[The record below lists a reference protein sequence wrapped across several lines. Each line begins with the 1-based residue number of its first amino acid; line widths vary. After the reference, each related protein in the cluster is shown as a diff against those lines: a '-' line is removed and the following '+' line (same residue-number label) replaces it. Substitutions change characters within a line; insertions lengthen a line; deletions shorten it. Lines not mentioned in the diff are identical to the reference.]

1 VRGSRGDNAGM
12 RVLPFLLPLYRAG
25 AGICRAVDR
34 AVMPRR
40 CVFCGLAC
48 RPRERSICDGCNAD
62 LPRIRY
68 PCPGCARPLAAPPAA
83 GIVCGE
89 CQRRPLPFARVVAPL
104 AYEFPVDA
112 AIKQFKF
119 RRKLFYAQAFGELLL
134 RASAQLPDDID
145 AVLPVPLHWLRHGAR
160 GFNQAAEICRPVR
173 RQRRLPVLKN
183 VVRVR
188 ATPYQ
193 SGLSAIER
201 RRNLSGAFAVR
212 GRVTARH
219 VLIVDDVITTGETCT
234 QLAGLLERHGAGKV
248 SVLAL
253 ARA

>member
-1 VRGSRGDNAGM
+1 M
-12 RVLPFLLPLYRAG
+12 RVLPIVLPLYQAV
-25 AGICRAVDR
+25 AGICTAVDR

-40 CVFCGLAC
+40 CVFCGVVC
-48 RPRERSICDGCNAD
+48 RPAERSICAGCDAD

-68 PCPGCARPLAAPPAA
+68 PCPACARPLAAPPAA
-83 GIVCGE
+83 GTVCGA
-89 CQRRPLPFARVVAPL
+89 CQQRPPPFTRVVAPL

-134 RASAQLPDDID
+134 RASAVVPEDVD
-145 AVLPVPLHWLRHGAR
+145 AVLPVPLHWWRHGTR
-160 GFNQAAEICRPVR
+160 GFNQAAEICRPLVKR
-173 RQRRLPVLKN
+173 RRLAVLKN

-188 ATPYQ
+188 ATAYQ
-193 SGLSAIER
+193 SGLSAVER
-201 RRNLSGAFAVR
+201 RRNLKRAFVVR
-212 GRVTARH
+212 GRVGARH
-219 VLIVDDVITTGETCT
+219 VLIVDDVITTGATCA
-234 QLAGLLERHGAGKV
+234 QLAGMLRRHGVEQV